1 MKIKEVLDDL
11 SVTGNTIAKI
21 AKDKAGIGEKKL
33 KEALHNAGYEYR
45 NKNPKGW
52 FYAREGEEPL
62 YKSVFDFIE
71 PKANSPMSEIDVKRN
86 SPMGEINVK
95 RNSPMDE
102 INVKRNSPM
111 DEINVKRNSP
121 ISSHPIPL
129 VVNNVRTKGENPV
142 HTGFTP
148 EEVAI
153 LREVIRGYVLDDQ
166 QDSHREPLYQRV
178 ATLKAG
184 KKVRKTIVI
193 NEEVGDLLD
202 RFADHQKFNKSDLM
216 EIAILDLVK
225 KYNE

>member
-86 SPMGEINVK
+86 SPMSEI
-95 RNSPMDE
+95 D
-102 INVKRNSPM
+102 
-111 DEINVKRNSP
+111 VKRNSP

-178 ATLKAG
+178 VTLKAG

-225 KYNE
+225 KYSE